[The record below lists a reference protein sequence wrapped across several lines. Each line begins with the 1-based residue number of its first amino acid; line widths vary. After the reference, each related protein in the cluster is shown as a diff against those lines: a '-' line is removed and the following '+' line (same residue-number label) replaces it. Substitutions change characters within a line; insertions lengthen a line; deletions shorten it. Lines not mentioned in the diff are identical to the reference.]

1 MLALK
6 TKKLAGSITYV
17 VVIRIVAAVSPQF
30 QIDSRQD
37 GAPARH
43 TGIPVL
49 FFLFYL
55 FIFSMKW
62 FVLAVFK
69 SIKGVS
75 CAAD

>member
-6 TKKLAGSITYV
+6 KNKLAGSITYV

-43 TGIPVL
+43 TGIPESGY
-49 FFLFYL
+49 FFILFYFL
-55 FIFSMKW
+55 KLNNE
-62 FVLAVFK
+62 FVLAVCK
-69 SIKGVS
+69 
-75 CAAD
+75 

>member
-49 FFLFYL
+49 VYFILFY
-55 FIFSMKW
+55 FIF
-62 FVLAVFK
+62 
-69 SIKGVS
+69 
-75 CAAD
+75 

>member
-43 TGIPVL
+43 TGIPEL
-49 FFLFYL
+49 GLFYFIL
-55 FIFSMKW
+55 FYFLKLNDLFW
-62 FVLAVFK
+62 RYVNK
-69 SIKGVS
+69 
-75 CAAD
+75 